1 MYTLSQE
8 GLTLCAEGP
17 RLWLED
23 SRRGQRWTL
32 DPASAVWGGAD
43 AVEGAGP
50 LRRMTFESAG
60 QRADCLYQSFRAGE
74 AEVCLEYRLSQ
85 GAMTATLTPIKGRAV
100 ECVSLPGAFHGQA
113 DAEKLLLP
121 IMQGMLW
128 QGGGAPCDKRVTSRH
143 HDGFSMAM
151 AAVLGERGG
160 LLMAADEGL
169 ADAAWRYG
177 KQAGEL
183 EAPFVCPMALASLGG
198 FSSARTVR
206 FIPVEPTVAAAARA
220 YRAFVM
226 ERGRFASW
234 QEKMKAR
241 PELEGLFGAL
251 MCFIGYCQDDVD
263 YAGQLAQVKA
273 MGFDR
278 ALVYP
283 VGFNMAYDQF
293 LMGGRPP
300 IALSGREKDAI
311 RALGY
316 RLAPWSWINESMDD
330 GLEATRGG
338 YYAGRDGQRRMQ
350 WQIDD
355 FKWYLNCAGRMLEL
369 ERQAVEGRWADMD
382 WDHFDVVAC
391 AMLGECYALDHAAHP
406 GRPMSRQEDLA
417 LLRRLL
423 VMGSRGRGPV
433 SSEGFNDLFSM
444 EYDMGSVKAL
454 PQYGRWPFWPVP
466 LTALVYHD
474 SIMHTWWEVH
484 NYNNP
489 HFFRE
494 GEPAGYYQYGGGR
507 PRLMAAMD
515 ALMGAPP
522 DVMPCGAQ
530 YAWTGRGSET
540 CLFTMR
546 VEDEAVQEA
555 LKAALP
561 VARLHRRIGPLAMT
575 DFSFL
580 SGDGCLQQTVFA
592 DGTQVTAN
600 FDGIGRTLPDGT
612 TLEAESWRAVD
623 REGKDIIA

>member
-1 MYTLSQE
+1 MTLSGD
-8 GLTLCAEGP
+8 GLTLHVEGP
-17 RLWLED
+17 ELWLED
-23 SRRGQRWTL
+23 GPRGQRWTL
-32 DPASAVWGGAD
+32 DPASAVWGGPD

-50 LRRMTFESAG
+50 LHRLEFESAG
-60 QRADCLYQSFRAGE
+60 QRGDCLYQNFRAGE
-74 AEVCLEYRLSQ
+74 IPVSLEYRLS
-85 GAMTATLTPIKGRAV
+85 KGRV
-100 ECVSLPGAFHGQA
+100 TVTLLPVEGGGLECVSLPGAFHGQPA
-113 DAEKLLLP
+113 GEKLLLP

-128 QGGGAPCDKRVTSRH
+128 QGGGAACDKRVTSRH

-151 AAVLGERGG
+151 AAVLGQRGG
-160 LLMAADEGL
+160 LVMAAGEGL

-177 KQAGEL
+177 KQADGL
-183 EAPFVCPMALASLGG
+183 EAPFVCPMALASLGAFHG
-198 FSSARTVR
+198 ARTVHL
-206 FIPVEPTVAAAARA
+206 IPTEPTITAAAWA
-220 YRAFVM
+220 YRAYVM
-226 ERGRFASW
+226 EQGRFISW
-234 QEKMKAR
+234 QEKMKTR

-263 YAGQLAQVKA
+263 YAGQLEKVKA

-300 IALSGREKDAI
+300 IALSREEKDKI
-311 RALGY
+311 RSLGY

-330 GLEATRGG
+330 GQPATRGG

-350 WQIDD
+350 WRIDD

-369 ERQAVEGRWADMD
+369 ERQAVEGPWADMD

-391 AMLGECYALDHAAHP
+391 AMLGECYGQDHASHP
-406 GRPMSRQEDLA
+406 GRPMSREEDLA

-423 VMGSRGRGPV
+423 VMGSRGRGAV
-433 SSEGFNDLFSM
+433 SSEGFNDLFSL

-454 PQYGRWPFWPVP
+454 PQYKQWPFWPVP
-466 LTALVYHD
+466 LTGLVYHD

-484 NYNNP
+484 NYNNG

-507 PRLMAAMD
+507 PQMMAALD

-546 VEDEAVQEA
+546 VEDEEVQAA
-555 LKAALP
+555 LRAALP
-561 VARLHRRIGPLAMT
+561 VARLHRRTGPLAMT
-575 DFSFL
+575 DFAFL
-580 SGDGCLQQTVFA
+580 SEDGCLQQSVFA
-592 DGTQVTAN
+592 DGTRVIAN
-600 FDGIGRTLPDGT
+600 FDCIERQLLDGT
-612 TLEAESWRAVD
+612 RLAAESWRAMD
-623 REGKDIIA
+623 GEGGQIL

>member
-8 GLTLCAEGP
+8 GLTLYVEGP
-17 RLWLED
+17 QLWLED
-23 SRRGQRWTL
+23 GSRGQRWTL
-32 DPASAVWGGAD
+32 DPASAVWGEAD
-43 AVEGAGP
+43 AVEGGGP
-50 LRRMTFESAG
+50 LRRLAFESAG

-74 AEVCLEYRLSQ
+74 TLVCVEYRLSK
-85 GAMTATLTPIKGRAV
+85 GGVTVTLAPIEGEGPA
-100 ECVSLPGAFHGQA
+100 CVSLPGAFHGQPA
-113 DAEKLLLP
+113 GEKLLLP

-143 HDGFSMAM
+143 HDGFSLAM
-151 AAVLGERGG
+151 AAVLGKQGG
-160 LLMAADEGL
+160 LLIVPDEGL
-169 ADAAWRYG
+169 ADAGWRYG

-198 FSSARTVR
+198 FRQARTVR
-206 FIPVEPTVAAAARA
+206 LIPIEPTITGAAFA

-226 ERGRFASW
+226 QRGRFISW
-234 QEKMKAR
+234 QEKQKTR
-241 PELEGLFGAL
+241 PALEALFGSL

-283 VGFNMAYDQF
+283 VGFNMAYDKF

-300 IALSGREKDAI
+300 ISLTEQEKSAI
-311 RALGY
+311 RDLGY
-316 RLAPWSWINESMDD
+316 QMAPWSWINESMDD
-330 GLEATRGG
+330 GQPETREG

-350 WQIDD
+350 WRIDD

-369 ERQAVEGRWADMD
+369 EKQAVEGPWADMD

-391 AMLGECYALDHAAHP
+391 AMLGECYATDHSAHP
-406 GRPMSRQEDLA
+406 GRPMDREEDLE

-423 VMGSRGRGPV
+423 VMGSRGKGAV
-433 SSEGFNDLFSM
+433 SSEGFNDLFSL

-454 PQYGRWPFWPVP
+454 PQYNEWPFWPVP

-515 ALMGAPP
+515 ALMGTPP

-540 CLFTMR
+540 CLFTMH

-561 VARLHRRIGPLAMT
+561 VARLHRRIGPLAMV
-575 DFSFL
+575 DFAFL
-580 SGDGCLQQTVFA
+580 SEDGCLQQTLFE
-592 DGTQVTAN
+592 DGTRVTAN
-600 FDGIGRTLPDGT
+600 FDGKRRTLPDGT
-612 TLEAESWRAVD
+612 EMEGESWRAVD
-623 REGKDIIA
+623 REGKEL